1 MEQKQNK
8 KIIKT
13 LALGHFITDA
23 YSGFLNPIMPFIAAK
38 IGISMAVAALLISF
52 SNLTSN
58 LSQPFF
64 GFIADKWQRRFFIFW
79 GMIMASVFLSFL
91 GIAHNIYS
99 LILCLILGH
108 MGVSFF
114 HPQATSIVSHY
125 SKCLADSKDMSI
137 FIAMGTIGFSLG
149 PAISSGIAEIWGLE
163 KLPYACFAGIIAAY
177 VILKIVPKIQK
188 NTEEGNKVSLLGSI
202 KKIFS
207 NKPVSIL
214 VWASIVKSF
223 VVSSFSIMLPFY
235 WKAQNYSVSK
245 IGIILFC
252 FLISGA
258 FGVFTSPFAEKK
270 LGIRNVFYLSLVT
283 VLPLGV
289 IFYIFHNNIIGLMA
303 FILIGYVSFLAVP
316 VNMSL
321 AQRLMPEFKSMIA
334 GFIGGFSRGVIG
346 LILPL
351 ISVIAENCGIMKILL
366 IISFIP
372 VLFSYFIKYI
382 PERTV

>member
-1 MEQKQNK
+1 
-8 KIIKT
+8 
-13 LALGHFITDA
+13 
-23 YSGFLNPIMPFIAAK
+23 
-38 IGISMAVAALLISF
+38 
-52 SNLTSN
+52 
-58 LSQPFF
+58 
-64 GFIADKWQRRFFIFW
+64 
-79 GMIMASVFLSFL
+79 
-91 GIAHNIYS
+91 
-99 LILCLILGH
+99 
-108 MGVSFF
+108 
-114 HPQATSIVSHY
+114 
-125 SKCLADSKDMSI
+125 
-137 FIAMGTIGFSLG
+137 
-149 PAISSGIAEIWGLE
+149 
-163 KLPYACFAGIIAAY
+163 
-177 VILKIVPKIQK
+177 
-188 NTEEGNKVSLLGSI
+188 
-202 KKIFS
+202 
-207 NKPVSIL
+207 
-214 VWASIVKSF
+214 
-223 VVSSFSIMLPFY
+223 MLPFY

-289 IFYIFHNNIIGLMA
+289 IFYIFHNNVIGLTA

-334 GFIGGFSRGVIG
+334 GFIGGFSWGVIG